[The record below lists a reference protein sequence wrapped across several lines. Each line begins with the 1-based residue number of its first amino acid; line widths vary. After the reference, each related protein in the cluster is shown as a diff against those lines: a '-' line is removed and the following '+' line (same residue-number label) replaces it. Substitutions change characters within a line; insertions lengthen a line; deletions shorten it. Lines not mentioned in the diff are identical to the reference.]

1 MDNISQEDYLT
12 AIYRNL
18 DEAGEIKPNLLASKL
33 EISNAAVTD
42 MLRKLSRDG
51 FVDYQ
56 KYKSIKLTAEGESY
70 AKNMLRR
77 HRIWEV
83 FLHQT
88 LGMPWDKVHDEA
100 EKLEHSSSN
109 DLINLLEQFL
119 NYPKVDPHGYP
130 IPDKNGR
137 IKKSKSVIAISEL
150 KENDSANVIRVNDDV
165 KNLLSYMTKIGITL
179 GKKITVKGKLEY
191 DGSVLIKIDSK
202 EINLSS
208 KIASNIFVEKIKQ
221 VMNE

>member
-1 MDNISQEDYLT
+1 MNNVSQEDYLT

-18 DEAGEIKPNLLASKL
+18 DDAGEIKPNLLASKL

-56 KYKSIKLTAEGESY
+56 KYKSIKLTGEGEVY

-100 EKLEHSSSN
+100 EKLEHSSS
-109 DLINLLEQFL
+109 DEIINLLEEFL
-119 NYPKVDPHGYP
+119 EYPEVDPHGYP
-130 IPDKNGR
+130 IPDKNGK
-137 IKKSKSVIAISEL
+137 IKKSKTVVAVTEL
-150 KENDSANVIRVNDDV
+150 NENDSAKVIRVNDDV
-165 KNLLSYMTKIGITL
+165 KNLLSYVTKIGISL
-179 GKKITVKGKLEY
+179 GKDILVKDKLEY
-191 DGSVLIKIDSK
+191 DGSVLVKIDNK
-202 EINLSS
+202 EINISN
-208 KIASNIFVEKIKQ
+208 KIASNIFVEKIK
-221 VMNE
+221 

>member
-1 MDNISQEDYLT
+1 MINISQEDYLT

-18 DEAGEIKPNLLASKL
+18 DDSGEIKQNLLAAKL

-56 KYKSIKLTAEGESY
+56 KYKSIKLTIEGESY
-70 AKNMLRR
+70 AKNILRR

-88 LGMPWDKVHDEA
+88 LGMTWDQVHDEA
-100 EKLEHSSSN
+100 EKLEHSSS
-109 DLINLLEQFL
+109 DELINLLEEFL
-119 NYPKVDPHGYP
+119 EYPEVDPHGYP
-130 IPDKNGR
+130 IPDKNGK
-137 IKKSKSVIAISEL
+137 IKNIKAAVAITEL
-150 KENDSANVIRVNDDV
+150 KENDSAKVVMVNDDV
-165 KNLLSYMTKIGITL
+165 KNLLSYLTKIGITL
-179 GKKITVKGKLEY
+179 DTEIKVKDKLEY
-191 DGSVLIKIDSK
+191 DGSVLIAIDKK

-208 KIASNIFVEKIKQ
+208 KIASNIFVEKIKRADD
-221 VMNE
+221 E

>member
-12 AIYRNL
+12 AIFRNL

-56 KYKSIKLTAEGESY
+56 KYKGIKLTGEGELY

-100 EKLEHSSSN
+100 EKLEHSSS
-109 DLINLLEQFL
+109 DEIINLLEEFL
-119 NYPKVDPHGYP
+119 EYPEVDPHGYP
-130 IPDKNGR
+130 IPDKNGK
-137 IKKSKSVIAISEL
+137 IKKSKTVVAITEL
-150 KENDSANVIRVNDDV
+150 TENDTAKVIRVNDDV
-165 KNLLSYMTKIGITL
+165 KNLLSYVTKIGISL
-179 GKKITVKGKLEY
+179 GKEIIVKDKLEY
-191 DGSVLIKIDSK
+191 DGSVLMMIDRK
-202 EINLSS
+202 EVNISN
-208 KIASNIFVEKIKQ
+208 KIASNIFVEKIK
-221 VMNE
+221 

>member
-18 DEAGEIKPNLLASKL
+18 NDVGEIKPNLLASKL

-51 FVDYQ
+51 FVDYK
-56 KYKSIKLTAEGESY
+56 KYKSIKLTSQGESY

-100 EKLEHSSSN
+100 EKLEHSSS
-109 DLINLLEQFL
+109 DELINLLEEFL
-119 NYPKVDPHGYP
+119 KFPEVDPHGYP
-130 IPDKNGR
+130 IPDKNGK
-137 IKKSKSVIAISEL
+137 IKKSKSVIAITEL

-165 KNLLSYMTKIGITL
+165 KNLLSYVTKIGITL
-179 GKKITVKGKLEY
+179 GKKIVVKDKLEY
-191 DGSVLIKIDSK
+191 DGSVLIKIESK
-202 EINLSS
+202 EINLSN
-208 KIASNIFVEKIKQ
+208 KIASNIFVEKIK
-221 VMNE
+221 

>member
-1 MDNISQEDYLT
+1 MNNVSQEDYLT

-56 KYKSIKLTAEGESY
+56 KYKGIKLTGEGELY

-77 HRIWEV
+77 HRMWEV

-88 LGMPWDKVHDEA
+88 LGVPWDKVHDEA
-100 EKLEHSSSN
+100 EKLEHSSS
-109 DLINLLEQFL
+109 DEIINLLEEFL
-119 NYPKVDPHGYP
+119 EYPEVDPHGYP
-130 IPDKNGR
+130 IPDKNGK
-137 IKKSKSVIAISEL
+137 IKKSKTVVAITEL
-150 KENDSANVIRVNDDV
+150 NENDTAKVIRVNDDV
-165 KNLLSYMTKIGITL
+165 KNLLSYVTKIGISL
-179 GKKITVKGKLEY
+179 GKEIIVKDKLEY
-191 DGSVLIKIDSK
+191 DGSVLMMIDRK
-202 EINLSS
+202 EVNISN
-208 KIASNIFVEKIKQ
+208 KIASNIFVEKIK
-221 VMNE
+221 

>member
-18 DEAGEIKPNLLASKL
+18 NDVGEIKPNLLASKL

-56 KYKSIKLTAEGESY
+56 KYKSIKLTSQGESY

-100 EKLEHSSSN
+100 EKLEHSSS
-109 DLINLLEQFL
+109 DELINLLEEFL
-119 NYPKVDPHGYP
+119 KFPEVDPHGYP
-130 IPDKNGR
+130 IPDKNGK
-137 IKKSKSVIAISEL
+137 IKKSKSVIAITEL

-165 KNLLSYMTKIGITL
+165 KNLLSYVTKIGITL
-179 GKKITVKGKLEY
+179 GKKIVVKDKLEY
-191 DGSVLIKIDSK
+191 DGSVLIKIESK
-202 EINLSS
+202 EINLSN
-208 KIASNIFVEKIKQ
+208 KIASNIFVEKIK
-221 VMNE
+221 

>member
-18 DEAGEIKPNLLASKL
+18 DDAGEIKPNLLASKL

-56 KYKSIKLTAEGESY
+56 KYKSIKLTSEGKSY

-100 EKLEHSSSN
+100 EKLEHSSS
-109 DLINLLEQFL
+109 DEIINLLEEFL
-119 NYPKVDPHGYP
+119 EFPEVDPHGYP
-130 IPDKNGR
+130 IPDKSGK
-137 IKKSKSVIAISEL
+137 IKKSKTVVAITEL
-150 KENDSANVIRVNDDV
+150 NENDSAKVIRVNDDV
-165 KNLLSYMTKIGITL
+165 KHMLEKHIAFLKERTNSSTIEFIDDKKAKKDEISFDIR
-179 GKKITVKGKLEY
+179 GKKF
-191 DGSVLIKIDSK
+191 
-202 EINLSS
+202 
-208 KIASNIFVEKIKQ
+208 NIVFS
-221 VMNE
+221 

>member
-12 AIYRNL
+12 AIYRNI
-18 DEAGEIKPNLLASKL
+18 DDAGEIKPNLLASKL

-51 FVDYQ
+51 LVDYQ
-56 KYKSIKLTAEGESY
+56 KYKGIKLTSEGEAY

-100 EKLEHSSSN
+100 EKLEHSSS
-109 DLINLLEQFL
+109 DEIINILEEFL
-119 NYPKVDPHGYP
+119 EFPEVDPHGYP
-130 IPDKNGR
+130 IPDKNGK
-137 IKKSKSVIAISEL
+137 IKKSKTVVAITEL
-150 KENDSANVIRVNDDV
+150 NENDSAKVIRVNDDV
-165 KNLLSYMTKIGITL
+165 KNLLSYVTKIGISL
-179 GKKITVKGKLEY
+179 GKDILIKDKLEY
-191 DGSVLIKIDSK
+191 DGSVLVKIDNK
-202 EINLSS
+202 EMNISN
-208 KIASNIFVEKIKQ
+208 KIASNIFVEKTK
-221 VMNE
+221 

>member
-1 MDNISQEDYLT
+1 MDNVSQEDYLT

-18 DEAGEIKPNLLASKL
+18 NDAGEIKPNLLASKL

-56 KYKSIKLTAEGESY
+56 KYKSIKLTSQGESY

-100 EKLEHSSSN
+100 EKLEHSSS
-109 DLINLLEQFL
+109 DELINLLEEFL
-119 NYPKVDPHGYP
+119 KFPEVDPHGYP
-130 IPDKNGR
+130 IPDKNGK
-137 IKKSKSVIAISEL
+137 IKKSKSVIAITEL

-165 KNLLSYMTKIGITL
+165 KNLLSYVTKIGITL
-179 GKKITVKGKLEY
+179 GKKIVVKDKLEY
-191 DGSVLIKIDSK
+191 DGSVLIKIESK
-202 EINLSS
+202 EINLSN
-208 KIASNIFVEKIKQ
+208 KIASNIFVEKIK
-221 VMNE
+221 

>member
-18 DEAGEIKPNLLASKL
+18 DEAGEIKPNLLAEKL

-51 FVDYQ
+51 LVDYK
-56 KYKSIKLTAEGESY
+56 KYKSIKLTNDGESY

-88 LGMPWDKVHDEA
+88 LGMSWDKVHEEA
-100 EKLEHSSSN
+100 EKLEHSSS
-109 DLINLLEQFL
+109 DELINLLDEFL
-119 NYPKVDPHGYP
+119 DYPEVDPHGYP
-130 IPDKNGR
+130 IPDKNGK
-137 IKKSKSVIAISEL
+137 IKKSKSVVAITEL
-150 KENDSANVIRVNDDV
+150 SENDTAKIVRVNDDV
-165 KNLLSYMTKIGITL
+165 KNLLSYITKIGISL
-179 GKKITVKGKLEY
+179 GKEIMIKDILEY
-191 DGSVLIKIDSK
+191 DGSILIR
-202 EINLSS
+202 INGNDINISN
-208 KIASNIFVEKIKQ
+208 KVASNIFVEKI
-221 VMNE
+221 N

>member
-1 MDNISQEDYLT
+1 MDNVSQEDYLT

-56 KYKSIKLTAEGESY
+56 KYKGIKLTGEGELY

-100 EKLEHSSSN
+100 EKLEHSSS
-109 DLINLLEQFL
+109 DEIINLLEEFL
-119 NYPKVDPHGYP
+119 EYPEVDPHGYP
-130 IPDKNGR
+130 IPDKNGK
-137 IKKSKSVIAISEL
+137 IKKSKTVMAITEL
-150 KENDSANVIRVNDDV
+150 NENDTAKVIRVNDDV
-165 KNLLSYMTKIGITL
+165 KNLLSYVTKIGISL
-179 GKKITVKGKLEY
+179 GKEILVKDKLEY
-191 DGSVLIKIDSK
+191 DGSILMMIDRK
-202 EINLSS
+202 EVNISN
-208 KIASNIFVEKIKQ
+208 KIASNIFVEKIK
-221 VMNE
+221 

>member
-1 MDNISQEDYLT
+1 MNNVSQEDYLT

-18 DEAGEIKPNLLASKL
+18 DDAGEIKPNLLASKL
-33 EISNAAVTD
+33 GISNAAVTD

-56 KYKSIKLTAEGESY
+56 KYKSIKLTIEGESY

-109 DLINLLEQFL
+109 GLINLLEEFL
-119 NYPKVDPHGYP
+119 EYPEVDPHGYP
-130 IPDKNGR
+130 IPDKNGK
-137 IKKSKSVIAISEL
+137 IKKGKTVIAINEL
-150 KENDSANVIRVNDDV
+150 NENDSAKVIRVNDDV
-165 KNLLSYMTKIGITL
+165 KNLLSYVTKIGIAL
-179 GKKITVKGKLEY
+179 GKVILIKDKLEY
-191 DGSVLIKIDSK
+191 DGSVLIKIESK
-202 EINLSS
+202 EINLSN
-208 KIASNIFVEKIKQ
+208 KIASNIFVEKIK
-221 VMNE
+221 

>member
-18 DEAGEIKPNLLASKL
+18 DDAGEIKPNLLAEKL

-51 FVDYQ
+51 FVDYK
-56 KYKSIKLTAEGESY
+56 KYKSIKLTNDGESY

-88 LGMPWDKVHDEA
+88 LGMSWDKVHDEA
-100 EKLEHSSSN
+100 EKLEHSSS
-109 DLINLLEQFL
+109 DELINRLEEFL
-119 NYPKVDPHGYP
+119 DYPEVDPHGYP
-130 IPDKNGR
+130 IPDKNGK
-137 IKKSKSVIAISEL
+137 IKKSKFVVAITEL
-150 KENDSANVIRVNDDV
+150 NENDTAKVIRVNDDV
-165 KNLLSYMTKIGITL
+165 KNLLSYITKIGISL
-179 GKKITVKGKLEY
+179 GKEILIKDKLEF
-191 DGSVLIKIDSK
+191 DGSILIKINGN
-202 EINLSS
+202 EINLSN
-208 KIASNIFVEKIKQ
+208 KVASNIFVEKIK
-221 VMNE
+221 